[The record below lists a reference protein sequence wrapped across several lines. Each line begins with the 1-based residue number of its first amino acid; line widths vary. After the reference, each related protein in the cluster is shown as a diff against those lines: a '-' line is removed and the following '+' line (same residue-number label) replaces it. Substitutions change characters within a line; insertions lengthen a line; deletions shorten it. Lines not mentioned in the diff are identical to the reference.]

1 MLSVIKKERV
11 QLTTARFLLG
21 SGPSQLFLS
30 FASAVGAVASSA
42 FRVFASLTY
51 AVRSCSPSAPS
62 LRLLLRSVA
71 FGFTRYRLFAS
82 LRRSGFLW
90 LRFRR
95 RPRVRHTP
103 PAPTTVGESVRL
115 CNLPT
120 AHPHVS
126 ADTKKGRRR
135 RLPSGVQNVTLPI
148 ATDGRAWTIPT
159 PSRPPSPGDTRTAPT
174 GCGHPRPE
182 RQRHRDGEPGFR

>member
-1 MLSVIKKERV
+1 M

-21 SGPSQLFLS
+21 SVPSQLFLS

-90 LRFRR
+90 LRFRK

-115 CNLPT
+115 CIIST
-120 AHPHVS
+120 AHPHVFRYE
-126 ADTKKGRRR
+126 KGG
-135 RLPSGVQNVTLPI
+135 RLPVPLMGVNSYSSKPCTTVSSVLESNAFAASVTGRY
-148 ATDGRAWTIPT
+148 ANRTDWVC
-159 PSRPPSPGDTRTAPT
+159 PSSP
-174 GCGHPRPE
+174 
-182 RQRHRDGEPGFR
+182 

>member
-1 MLSVIKKERV
+1 MFGDSSPFVRFLKIDEIMRPVIKKERV

-115 CNLPT
+115 CIIFT
-120 AHPHVS
+120 AHPHVFLIR
-126 ADTKKGRRR
+126 KKGGVSASPRRYQIPT
-135 RLPSGVQNVTLPI
+135 LPSR
-148 ATDGRAWTIPT
+148 ARRFRAWTNPKH
-159 PSRPPSPGDTRTAPT
+159 APL
-174 GCGHPRPE
+174 P
-182 RQRHRDGEPGFR
+182 

>member
-1 MLSVIKKERV
+1 MN
-11 QLTTARFLLG
+11 TARFLLG

-30 FASAVGAVASSA
+30 FVSAVGAVASSA

-71 FGFTRYRLFAS
+71 FGFTRYRLFTS

-103 PAPTTVGESVRL
+103 PAPTTVGESARL
-115 CNLPT
+115 CFSFKRHPHIVRIRKKGDGLPSPSGCQTATLPT
-120 AHPHVS
+120 
-126 ADTKKGRRR
+126 
-135 RLPSGVQNVTLPI
+135 RLPRFRACWNPTL
-148 ATDGRAWTIPT
+148 
-159 PSRPPSPGDTRTAPT
+159 SPLP
-174 GCGHPRPE
+174 
-182 RQRHRDGEPGFR
+182 

>member
-1 MLSVIKKERV
+1 MRPVIKKERV

-115 CNLPT
+115 CIIST
-120 AHPHVS
+120 AHPHVFLIRKRG
-126 ADTKKGRRR
+126 T
-135 RLPSGVQNVTLPI
+135 V
-148 ATDGRAWTIPT
+148 
-159 PSRPPSPGDTRTAPT
+159 SRPPQGVNSYSSKPCTTVSSVLESNAFAASVT
-174 GCGHPRPE
+174 GR
-182 RQRHRDGEPGFR
+182 

>member
-1 MLSVIKKERV
+1 M

-115 CNLPT
+115 CIIST
-120 AHPHVS
+120 AHPHVFLIR
-126 ADTKKGRRR
+126 KKG
-135 RLPSGVQNVTLPI
+135 GVSASLRGVIPTLPI
-148 ATDGRAWTIPT
+148 RTSRFRECWNPT
-159 PSRPPSPGDTRTAPT
+159 LSRPPSPGDRRSERS
-174 GCGHPRPE
+174 GCVRPRPVPQHL
-182 RQRHRDGEPGFR
+182 RVAWRGFR

>member
-1 MLSVIKKERV
+1 M

-115 CNLPT
+115 CIISK

-126 ADTKKGRRR
+126 EYEKREAFPPPFGDVKPTLLIRARRF
-135 RLPSGVQNVTLPI
+135 
-148 ATDGRAWTIPT
+148 RAWTNPT
-159 PSRPPSPGDTRTAPT
+159 LSRLP
-174 GCGHPRPE
+174 
-182 RQRHRDGEPGFR
+182 